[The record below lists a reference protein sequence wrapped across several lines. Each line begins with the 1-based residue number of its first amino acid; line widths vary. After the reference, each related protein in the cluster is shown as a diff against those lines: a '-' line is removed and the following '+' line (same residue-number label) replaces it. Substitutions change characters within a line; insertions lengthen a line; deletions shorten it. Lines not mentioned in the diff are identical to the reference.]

1 MLKITIT
8 VQDKKGDSDDC
19 TVKIQ
24 MPKDI
29 EKASKSEKNVGS
41 TVYQVITRT
50 LEDLEH
56 GKIK

>member
-8 VQDKKGDSDDC
+8 VQDKKGSNDDC

-29 EKASKSEKNVGS
+29 EKASISEKNVGS

>member
-8 VQDKKGDSDDC
+8 VQDKKGDNDDC
-19 TVKIQ
+19 IVKIQ
-24 MPKDI
+24 MPKDV